1 MLTVTNED
9 VLPAYLQRVWNS
21 VPAFVEMLAEF
32 EEYQRQVTSQSL
44 RLVMMSG
51 DWVPVSLPGRIRN
64 LFQNVEIVALGGATE
79 GSIWSNH
86 FEIPGELE
94 NALNSIPQIKESIV
108 EVINKKYLI
117 AFICFDKMKYVKIDE
132 DIFWENGINE
142 LKKEFV
148 KNEEEIFINSYGKS
162 LEKISAMIIFQTFI
176 EMGVKENCEYTSRE
190 FAELLNVNLEFQN
203 LVKKWID
210 ILIDEGM
217 MVKTNLGV
225 IICRRDEFEYD
236 LYREM
241 QECQEKERVLKLYK
255 ELKENIP
262 ATITILRNKYA
273 DVEIISKGEFK
284 ALPVVLEEIS
294 PLDKTMKDVL
304 FSLYKMSLQITG
316 TDSSVLE
323 IGSRMRSNTKRY
335 MDVLGNGGEFY
346 YLDESSEYIDKALE
360 IAGDVNRLKSITY
373 DFKEPYLYIGELR
386 HKMDIIVADNTLHR
400 SYDIELTLS
409 NFKEMLKS
417 GGILL
422 FKEYTIPNRLIL
434 NSVALLEKGF
444 SMIQDLRKGTCMPL
458 LSVDKWKE
466 LLKNAG
472 FDNIMSFRLTAENAK
487 CGTGETIFIA
497 RNHEEVNFISEAEII
512 ERLKNIVPEYMIPKR
527 IYEVVKIP
535 LSANGKV
542 NRNKLLN
549 SIKQTDFDEKDE
561 KQAEI
566 NMTNFEKSVA
576 SVWQTILEKDILDK
590 DSNFFQNGGDSLK
603 AIRLVNALKEELG
616 IEPKISWLFEAPTI
630 SEFAARIQQEMD
642 SNNYMEDDGEI

>member
-1 MLTVTNED
+1 
-9 VLPAYLQRVWNS
+9 
-21 VPAFVEMLAEF
+21 
-32 EEYQRQVTSQSL
+32 
-44 RLVMMSG
+44 
-51 DWVPVSLPGRIRN
+51 
-64 LFQNVEIVALGGATE
+64 
-79 GSIWSNH
+79 
-86 FEIPGELE
+86 
-94 NALNSIPQIKESIV
+94 
-108 EVINKKYLI
+108 
-117 AFICFDKMKYVKIDE
+117 
-132 DIFWENGINE
+132 
-142 LKKEFV
+142 
-148 KNEEEIFINSYGKS
+148 
-162 LEKISAMIIFQTFI
+162 
-176 EMGVKENCEYTSRE
+176 
-190 FAELLNVNLEFQN
+190 
-203 LVKKWID
+203 
-210 ILIDEGM
+210 
-217 MVKTNLGV
+217 
-225 IICRRDEFEYD
+225 
-236 LYREM
+236 M

-472 FDNIMSFRLTAENAK
+472 FDNIMSFRLTAEND
-487 CGTGETIFIA
+487 EMWNW
-497 RNHEEVNFISEAEII
+497 RNDIYSKESWRSEFYKWSRDYWEA
-512 ERLKNIVPEYMIPKR
+512 KNIVPEYMIPKR

-549 SIKQTDFDEKDE
+549 SIKQTDLMKKMRN
-561 KQAEI
+561 KQ
-566 NMTNFEKSVA
+566 
-576 SVWQTILEKDILDK
+576 
-590 DSNFFQNGGDSLK
+590 
-603 AIRLVNALKEELG
+603 R
-616 IEPKISWLFEAPTI
+616 
-630 SEFAARIQQEMD
+630 
-642 SNNYMEDDGEI
+642 

>member
-1 MLTVTNED
+1 M
-9 VLPAYLQRVWNS
+9 
-21 VPAFVEMLAEF
+21 PAFVEMLAEY

-86 FEIPGELE
+86 FEIPEVVPEDWKSIPYGKPLANQKYYVLDQNMEDCPDWVPGTLYIAGDGIAQGYLNDKEKTKEKFVVLDRTGERLYCTGDMGRYWNDGNIEFLGRLDNQVKIGGHRIELGELE

-373 DFKEPYLYIGELR
+373 DFKEPYLYILEFQGLAAPSVF
-386 HKMDIIVADNTLHR
+386 MCLPNV
-400 SYDIELTLS
+400 YQG
-409 NFKEMLKS
+409 NFLGVIS
-417 GGILL
+417 GI
-422 FKEYTIPNRLIL
+422 FPLISPFL
-434 NSVALLEKGF
+434 
-444 SMIQDLRKGTCMPL
+444 
-458 LSVDKWKE
+458 
-466 LLKNAG
+466 
-472 FDNIMSFRLTAENAK
+472 
-487 CGTGETIFIA
+487 
-497 RNHEEVNFISEAEII
+497 
-512 ERLKNIVPEYMIPKR
+512 
-527 IYEVVKIP
+527 
-535 LSANGKV
+535 
-542 NRNKLLN
+542 
-549 SIKQTDFDEKDE
+549 
-561 KQAEI
+561 
-566 NMTNFEKSVA
+566 
-576 SVWQTILEKDILDK
+576 
-590 DSNFFQNGGDSLK
+590 
-603 AIRLVNALKEELG
+603 
-616 IEPKISWLFEAPTI
+616 
-630 SEFAARIQQEMD
+630 
-642 SNNYMEDDGEI
+642 

>member
-1 MLTVTNED
+1 MGR
-9 VLPAYLQRVWNS
+9 YWNDGNI
-21 VPAFVEMLAEF
+21 EF
-32 EEYQRQVTSQSL
+32 LGRLDNQVKI
-44 RLVMMSG
+44 G
-51 DWVPVSLPGRIRN
+51 GHRIE
-64 LFQNVEIVALGGATE
+64 L
-79 GSIWSNH
+79 
-86 FEIPGELE
+86 GELE

-535 LSANGKV
+535 LSWRYSCIKCSCKIAGER
-542 NRNKLLN
+542 NRSK
-549 SIKQTDFDEKDE
+549 
-561 KQAEI
+561 
-566 NMTNFEKSVA
+566 
-576 SVWQTILEKDILDK
+576 
-590 DSNFFQNGGDSLK
+590 
-603 AIRLVNALKEELG
+603 
-616 IEPKISWLFEAPTI
+616 
-630 SEFAARIQQEMD
+630 
-642 SNNYMEDDGEI
+642 

>member
-1 MLTVTNED
+1 
-9 VLPAYLQRVWNS
+9 
-21 VPAFVEMLAEF
+21 
-32 EEYQRQVTSQSL
+32 
-44 RLVMMSG
+44 
-51 DWVPVSLPGRIRN
+51 
-64 LFQNVEIVALGGATE
+64 
-79 GSIWSNH
+79 
-86 FEIPGELE
+86 
-94 NALNSIPQIKESIV
+94 
-108 EVINKKYLI
+108 
-117 AFICFDKMKYVKIDE
+117 
-132 DIFWENGINE
+132 
-142 LKKEFV
+142 
-148 KNEEEIFINSYGKS
+148 
-162 LEKISAMIIFQTFI
+162 MIIFQTFI

-203 LVKKWID
+203 LVMKWID

-512 ERLKNIVPEYMIPKR
+512 ERLK
-527 IYEVVKIP
+527 
-535 LSANGKV
+535 
-542 NRNKLLN
+542 
-549 SIKQTDFDEKDE
+549 
-561 KQAEI
+561 
-566 NMTNFEKSVA
+566 
-576 SVWQTILEKDILDK
+576 IL
-590 DSNFFQNGGDSLK
+590 FQN
-603 AIRLVNALKEELG
+603 I
-616 IEPKISWLFEAPTI
+616 
-630 SEFAARIQQEMD
+630 
-642 SNNYMEDDGEI
+642 